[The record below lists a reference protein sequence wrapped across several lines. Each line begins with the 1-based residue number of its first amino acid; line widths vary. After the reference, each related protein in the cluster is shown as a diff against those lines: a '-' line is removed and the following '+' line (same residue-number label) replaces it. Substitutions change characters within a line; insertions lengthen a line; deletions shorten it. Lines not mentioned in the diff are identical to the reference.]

1 MDDRILVRSGVQVML
16 TEAGTVYL
24 LDLENMQL
32 RRTPGLLAPL
42 AEDAASEPLR
52 RDQEWITI
60 LHIRRLEVGAP
71 AVFVLEPLGDPA
83 ATLST
88 TRITTE
94 VLWIRPIE
102 EVTL

>member
-1 MDDRILVRSGVQVML
+1 VVL
-16 TEAGTVYL
+16 TESGTVYL

-32 RRTPGLLAPL
+32 RRMPGSLAPL
-42 AEDAASEPLR
+42 AEDLASEPLR
-52 RDQEWITI
+52 RDQESITI

-83 ATLST
+83 TTLST

-94 VLWIRPIE
+94 VRWIRPIE
-102 EVTL
+102 GVTL